1 MYIQNPDYKLV
12 YFDFEN
18 GTLRASESG
27 IPDLEEDLEIDL
39 SPLFVEADEPV
50 YIELVN
56 KPEETVVS
64 SGDSYDFGGIVVKCK
79 AVDGTVYTIT
89 DDDFEESPIVRIAKV
104 NGVDVDAE
112 EARDAEGNALA
123 EDTIVSFDLALDS
136 GAIIKDAFTYKV
148 ISQE

>member
-39 SPLFVEADEPV
+39 YPLFVEDDEPV
-50 YIELVN
+50 YLELIS
-56 KPEETVVS
+56 KPEETEVY
-64 SGDSYDFGGIVVKCK
+64 GGAAYDFSGIVVKYTT
-79 AVDGTVYTIT
+79 ADGTAYTVT
-89 DDDFEESPIVRIAKV
+89 DEDFEDSPIARIAKV

-112 EARDAEGNALA
+112 EARDAEGEALA
-123 EDTIVSFDLALDS
+123 DDTIVSFDLALDS

>member
-18 GTLRASESG
+18 GALRASESG

-39 SPLFVEADEPV
+39 YPLFVEADELV

-56 KPEETVVS
+56 KPEETVVY
-64 SGDSYDFGGIVVKCK
+64 GGAPYDFGGIVIKCT
-79 AVDGTVYTIT
+79 AVDGTVFTIT
-89 DDDFEESPIVRIAKV
+89 DADFVDSLIIRRATA
-104 NGVDVDAE
+104 NGVEVDAD
-112 EARDAEGNALA
+112 EARDADGNALA
-123 EDTIVSFDLALDS
+123 DDTIVSFDLALDS
-136 GAIIKDAFTYKV
+136 GAIIKDAFAYKV